1 MNLTTIQQSVFL
13 ALNTEW
19 QTPKQ
24 IADQV
29 QKEDLSIV
37 NQAIIDLMHEGLVQT
52 NPVVLGTYRLTTD
65 GSIAKSNLRGE

>member
-1 MNLTTIQQSVFL
+1 MNLTPIQQSVLL

-24 IADQV
+24 IADQL

-37 NQAIIDLMHEGLVQT
+37 NQSIIDLIHEGLVQT
-52 NPVVLGTYRLTTD
+52 NFVVLGTYRLTSD
-65 GSIAKSNLRGE
+65 DSFAKTILRGE